1 MPLNTALGGNGRSTR
16 YHLWLAALTNAQEDS
31 NKENGDGQSRLKKH
45 IQQLLRLLAILFVV
59 AGIYL
64 AWTEKFEQR
73 AGEALHQAAP
83 AARQI
88 VPVPAKRIFREIL
101 AHLPVY
107 GATSSW
113 LARKSGSV
121 VYFGMV
127 GVFVLALRK
136 RKPTSLG
143 RTLLVTVVAAVA
155 MSANVEILEFPEEIS
170 DEIFDL
176 GCGACGGVIAGL
188 VAWPFVKR
196 QT

>member
-1 MPLNTALGGNGRSTR
+1 MKRL
-16 YHLWLAALTNAQEDS
+16 LW
-31 NKENGDGQSRLKKH
+31 
-45 IQQLLRLLAILFVV
+45 LLAILFVI
-59 AGIYL
+59 AGVYL
-64 AWTEKFEQR
+64 AWTEKFEHR

-113 LARKSGSV
+113 LARKSGSI
-121 VYFGMV
+121 VYFGIV
-127 GVFVLALRK
+127 AGFVLVLRK
-136 RKPTSLG
+136 RKPTTLAG
-143 RTLLVTVVAAVA
+143 TLLVTVLAAVA
-155 MSANVEILEFPEEIS
+155 MSAMVEILEFPEEIS

-176 GCGACGGVIAGL
+176 SCGACGGVIAGL
-188 VAWPFVKR
+188 VAWPFVKK